1 MNTQKVRNYMVSGAL
16 FMAAAVVSAT
26 DYTVSKSGNWSD
38 ASIWSGGEVPATTVS
53 DNVIFGA
60 DNITLTVDGSGKT
73 SVGTLNFGSYNATI
87 DIASGS
93 TLFLREENSLGVAAG
108 KKLTFNGDGTLELWG
123 KGKNFVATA
132 STLEF
137 NTDVSIVNG
146 QGNFRAAGISFNKG
160 LTAVS
165 VVVFDNGA
173 HVDFHGNITI
183 NNQLNLHGTSS
194 TIASVFHADSVVK
207 LGSGEGSYGGLLLR
221 NAKVFGTIEVNKNR
235 ETALIILGYNY
246 GTTVFEAG
254 SSLVQQNSGTT
265 DSFIGNIV
273 ESGKLQIKAGVKNFD
288 LEKDLRIR
296 GTLQLGSSNL
306 ITIGGKKQGEAS
318 FDICSVDR
326 TNRKFNSTTTAQFI
340 LDADNDFGKLNFY
353 GESVLTF
360 VANGFSST
368 IGGFGVVDTES
379 QTGSVTLKITESEDF
394 KIFIKGGKK
403 ADGTADIANIE
414 SYLDDTD
421 VRTSNIF
428 VDGQEAFLI
437 YNETKGGWYV
447 NSSAAVPEPATVAA
461 IFGLFAL
468 GFVAYRRR
476 R

>member
-16 FMAAAVVSAT
+16 FMSAAVVYAT

-38 ASIWSGGEVPATTVS
+38 ASIWSGGEVPSTTES